1 MAKTERIQK
10 VVRSAI
16 EWVDTERA
24 LDQKVSAD
32 RSTLLAMAPGP
43 LDSLSIVELM
53 ATLSALPVPPEW
65 QSCIGLRDG
74 LARLEADSQEN
85 GDGNR

>member
-1 MAKTERIQK
+1 MTKTETIKK
-10 VVRSAI
+10 VIRGSIKRLNAG
-16 EWVDTERA
+16 RA
-24 LDQKVSAD
+24 PDQQVSAD
-32 RSTLLAMAPGP
+32 RSTLLATP

-53 ATLSALPVPPEW
+53 ATLSALPVPPER

-74 LARLEADSQEN
+74 LVRLEADSQEN

>member
-1 MAKTERIQK
+1 VTKTERIQK

-16 EWVDTERA
+16 ERVNTERA

-32 RSTLLAMAPGP
+32 RSTLLATP

-74 LARLEADSQEN
+74 LARLEADSQED

>member
-1 MAKTERIQK
+1 MTKTERIQK

-16 EWVDTERA
+16 ERVNTERA

-32 RSTLLAMAPGP
+32 RSTLLATP

-74 LARLEADSQEN
+74 LARLEADSQED

>member
-1 MAKTERIQK
+1 VAKTERIQK

-16 EWVDTERA
+16 ERVDTERA

-32 RSTLLAMAPGP
+32 RSTLLATPPGP

-53 ATLSALPVPPEW
+53 EPRSSVPVRPEW

-74 LARLEADSQEN
+74 LATLETESEEDT
-85 GDGNR
+85 DGNR